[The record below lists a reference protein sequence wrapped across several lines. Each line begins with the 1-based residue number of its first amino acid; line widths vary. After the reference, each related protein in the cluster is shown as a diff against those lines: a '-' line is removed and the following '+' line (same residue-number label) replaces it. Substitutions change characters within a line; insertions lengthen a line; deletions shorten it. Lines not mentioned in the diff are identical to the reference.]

1 MKRMLSFIL
10 SIMLVFSLFS
20 VNTVA
25 LEISNDSLSNSII
38 GDVDGNGK
46 IGAADVTLLRR
57 YLAGGFNISINT
69 SIADADNNGEI
80 DAQDVTC
87 IRNIIA
93 GGWNVLSDDIIIL
106 FTNDVHCGV
115 DDNIGYSGLA
125 AYKKYCETITSNVAL
140 VDCGDAIQGDIV
152 GAVSKGEYIVDIM
165 NEVGYD
171 IAIFGNHEFDFGMEQ
186 LEYLVEKSNA
196 EYIASNI
203 TYTGKGDSFINDI
216 IPNRMLTFGDV
227 DVAFIGVSTP
237 YTIASGTPK
246 HFMENGE
253 FVYDFKAGDGT
264 ELYECVQKNID
275 ECIEKGAEYVI
286 LLTHLG
292 ETEEYD
298 PYSSVNIIE
307 NTKNVD
313 VVLDAHQHS
322 VIPCDVYKN
331 IDGEDVLLASTGTK
345 LNNIGQLKISS
356 DGEIEVGLISNYEE
370 KDSEMDAFIENLMS
384 GLEEE
389 LNTVIGQ
396 SEVNLTGYDEN
407 GIRLVRN
414 RETNVGNFC
423 TDAYRIVADADVAFV
438 NGGGIRAD
446 IAIGN
451 VTYANLISIHPYG
464 NTLCMVEATGQEIL
478 DALEISMYMVKGEYE
493 SNGVALG
500 ENGSFLQSSGIK
512 FTVDTSIE
520 STVEFDEYGMVT
532 TLGDNRRVCNVEILN
547 DDGTYSPI
555 DVTGT
560 YKVAS
565 HNYFLLD
572 GGSGH
577 NIFSD
582 NKILLDRTIA
592 DYEVLIT
599 YIAEYLGG
607 VIGQEYSQTEG
618 RIEIK

>member
-1 MKRMLSFIL
+1 MKKILSFIL
-10 SIMLVFSLFS
+10 SVALVFTMFS
-20 VNTVA
+20 VNIVA
-25 LEISNDSLSNSII
+25 EESSNNLTSNSII
-38 GDVDGNGK
+38 GDVDGNGI
-46 IGAADVTLLRR
+46 IGATDVTLIRR
-57 YLAGGFNISINT
+57 YLAGGFNVSVDT
-69 SIADADNNGEI
+69 SVADTDSNGEI
-80 DAQDVTC
+80 NAQDITY
-87 IRNIIA
+87 IRNIVA
-93 GGWNVLSDDIIIL
+93 SGWDAFSDDIIIL
-106 FTNDVHCGV
+106 FTNDVHCGI
-115 DDNIGYSGLA
+115 DENIGYSGLA
-125 AYKKYCETITSNVAL
+125 AYKKYCEKLTPNVAL

-171 IAIFGNHEFDFGMEQ
+171 LAIFGNHEFDFGMEQ
-186 LEYLVEKSNA
+186 LEYLVQKSNA

-203 TYTGKGDSFINDI
+203 TYTGTGESFFDDI
-216 IPNRMLTFGDV
+216 IPNRMLTFGDI

-246 HFMENGE
+246 YFMENGE
-253 FVYDFKAGDGT
+253 FVYDFKAGDGS
-264 ELYECVQKNID
+264 ELYECVQKNVD
-275 ECIEKGAEYVI
+275 ECIEKGAEYVV

-292 ETEEYD
+292 ETAEYD
-298 PYSSVNIIE
+298 PYSSVNVIE

-322 VIPCDVYKN
+322 VIPCEVHKN

-345 LNNIGQLKISS
+345 LNNIGQLKISA
-356 DGEIEVGLISNYEE
+356 DGEIEVGLVSNYKE

-384 GLEEE
+384 GLEDE
-389 LNTVIGQ
+389 LNTVIGR

-414 RETNVGNFC
+414 RETNIGNFC

-446 IAIGN
+446 IAIGD
-451 VTYANLISIHPYG
+451 VTYANLISVHPYG
-464 NTLCMVEATGQEIL
+464 NTLCMVEATGQEII

-493 SNGVALG
+493 SDGVVVG

-555 DVTGT
+555 DLDGI

-572 GGSGH
+572 AGGGH
-577 NIFSD
+577 DIFSD
-582 NKILLDRTIA
+582 NKILLDRAIA
-592 DYEVLIT
+592 DYEILIT
-599 YIAEYLGG
+599 YITEYLGG
-607 VIGQEYSQTEG
+607 VIGEEYSQTEG

>member
-1 MKRMLSFIL
+1 MKKILSFIL
-10 SIMLVFSLFS
+10 SIALVFTMFS
-20 VNTVA
+20 VNIVA
-25 LEISNDSLSNSII
+25 DESSNALSLNSVT
-38 GDVDGNGK
+38 GDVDGSGK
-46 IGAADVTLLRR
+46 ITSADVLFLKRHLTEG
-57 YLAGGFNISINT
+57 YAVSIDETAEDVNFDG
-69 SIADADNNGEI
+69 ALNL
-80 DAQDVTC
+80 QDVIC
-87 IRNIIA
+87 LKRIIV
-93 GGWNVLSDDIIIL
+93 GGWEPISNDIVIL
-106 FTNDVHCGV
+106 FTNDVHCGI
-115 DDNIGYSGLA
+115 DENIGYSGLA
-125 AYKKYCETITSNVAL
+125 AYKKYCEKLTPNVAL

-186 LEYLVEKSNA
+186 LEYLVQKSNA

-203 TYTGKGDSFINDI
+203 TYTGTGESFFDDI
-216 IPNRMLTFGDV
+216 IPNRMLSFGDI

-246 HFMENGE
+246 YFMENGE
-253 FVYDFKAGDGT
+253 FVYDFKAGDGS
-264 ELYECVQKNID
+264 ELYECVQKNVD
-275 ECIEKGAEYVI
+275 ECIEKGAEYVV

-292 ETEEYD
+292 ETAEYD
-298 PYSSVNIIE
+298 PYSSVNVIE

-322 VIPCDVYKN
+322 VIPCEVHKN

-345 LNNIGQLKISS
+345 LNNIGQLKISA
-356 DGEIEVGLISNYEE
+356 DGEIEVGLVSNYKE
-370 KDSEMDAFIENLMS
+370 KDSEMDAFVGNLMS

-599 YIAEYLGG
+599 YITEYLGG
-607 VIGQEYSQTEG
+607 VIGEEYSQIEG

>member
-1 MKRMLSFIL
+1 MKKILSFIL
-10 SIMLVFSLFS
+10 SIALVFTMFS
-20 VNTVA
+20 VNIVA
-25 LEISNDSLSNSII
+25 DESSNDLSLNSVT
-38 GDVDGNGK
+38 GDVDGSGK
-46 IGAADVTLLRR
+46 ITSADVLFLKRHLTEGYAVSIDETAADVNFDGALNL
-57 YLAGGFNISINT
+57 
-69 SIADADNNGEI
+69 
-80 DAQDVTC
+80 QDVIC
-87 IRNIIA
+87 LKRIIV
-93 GGWNVLSDDIIIL
+93 GGWKPISNDIVIL
-106 FTNDVHCGV
+106 FTNDVHCGI
-115 DDNIGYSGLA
+115 DENIGYSGLA
-125 AYKKYCETITSNVAL
+125 AYKKYCEKLTPNVAL

-165 NEVGYD
+165 NEIGYD
-171 IAIFGNHEFDFGMEQ
+171 LAIFGNHEFDFGMDQ
-186 LEYLVEKSNA
+186 LEYLVQKSNA
-196 EYIASNI
+196 QYIASNI
-203 TYTGKGDSFINDI
+203 TYTGTGESFLDDI
-216 IPNRMLTFGDV
+216 IPHRILSFGDV

-237 YTIASGTPK
+237 YTIANGTPK

-253 FVYDFKAGDGT
+253 FVYDFKAGDGS
-264 ELYECVQKNID
+264 ELYECVQKNVD
-275 ECIEKGAEYVI
+275 ECIEKGAEYVV

-292 ETEEYD
+292 ELEEYD

-313 VVLDAHQHS
+313 AVLDAHQHS

-345 LNNIGQLKISS
+345 LNNIGQLKISA
-356 DGEIEVGLISNYEE
+356 DGEIEVGLVSNYKE
-370 KDSEMDAFIENLMS
+370 KDSEMDAFIGNLMS

-599 YIAEYLGG
+599 YITEYLGG